1 MEWRP
6 IEYYDSYLET
16 MGGKEVALIALINKG
31 IYMFPVR
38 VKVGVDSMSG
48 GGRTKHT
55 IAHNKQAGRNR
66 SYEERRVSE
75 EGE

>member
-1 MEWRP
+1 ME
-6 IEYYDSYLET
+6 E
-16 MGGKEVALIALINKG
+16 KEVVLIALINKVAL
-31 IYMFPVR
+31 IRLFPVR